1 MVGAPG
7 GGGWGGYSL
16 EWPIQGYAA
25 GQGMVFYLPPRP
37 PRGAVM
43 LVMTTDAQERK
54 QQNFTRQHN
63 AITQRRHVFG
73 NNHDILMNPFY
84 LWFEISSTT
93 SNQRQPWKLLDLQ
106 EIIIIKKHLVLKD
119 QCQYNQLLL
128 GRTPLGW
135 LLCVCLREMNA
146 L

>member
-1 MVGAPG
+1 MLCFSFEQVETKKYQKPSLRDINHAGVLVVYGWCTWG
-7 GGGWGGYSL
+7 GGGGDSL

-37 PRGAVM
+37 PWGAVM

-84 LWFEISSTT
+84 
-93 SNQRQPWKLLDLQ
+93 
-106 EIIIIKKHLVLKD
+106 
-119 QCQYNQLLL
+119 
-128 GRTPLGW
+128 
-135 LLCVCLREMNA
+135 
-146 L
+146 

>member
-1 MVGAPG
+1 MVGAPAG
-7 GGGWGGYSL
+7 GGGVLPWMAYSGICRWTGY
-16 EWPIQGYAA
+16 G
-25 GQGMVFYLPPRP
+25 VLPPTPTSAGCCHACNYYRCTGGK
-37 PRGAVM
+37 R
-43 LVMTTDAQERK
+43 
-54 QQNFTRQHN
+54 QNFTRQHN

-84 LWFEISSTT
+84 IWFEISSTT